1 MRKLHAML
9 LCLALICCL
18 GAASQNVERQGNTFT
33 QVSKKS
39 ASKDEGTPTKY
50 QYVDSKGKVY
60 TVMLSSTG
68 KAFIWK
74 TSQKSG
80 KAYKQYLPEIGKQIN
95 PSAYEEKAKLLK

>member
-1 MRKLHAML
+1 MKKLIIVAIML
-9 LCLALICCL
+9 LGVSMAVS
-18 GAASQNVERQGNTFT
+18 GQSVQRQGNTFT
-33 QVSKKS
+33 QVSNKKP
-39 ASKDEGTPTKY
+39 AGKDEGTATKY

-74 TSQKSG
+74 TSQKTG

-95 PSAYEEKAKLLK
+95 PEAYKGKK

>member
-1 MRKLHAML
+1 MKKLIIAVIML
-9 LCLALICCL
+9 LSVSMSVS
-18 GAASQNVERQGNTFT
+18 GQSVQRQGNTFT
-33 QVSKKS
+33 QVSNKKS
-39 ASKDEGTPTKY
+39 AGKDEGTATKY

-74 TSQKSG
+74 TSQKTG

-95 PSAYEEKAKLLK
+95 PEAYRDKK

>member
-1 MRKLHAML
+1 MKKIFIAAIML
-9 LCLALICCL
+9 LSLTMGVQAQ
-18 GAASQNVERQGNTFT
+18 SVVREGNTFT
-33 QVSKKS
+33 QVSNKKP
-39 ASKDEGTPTKY
+39 AGKDEGTATKY

-74 TSQKSG
+74 TSQKTG

-95 PSAYEEKAKLLK
+95 PEGYKDK